1 MISRRT
7 TTFPNA
13 LFLVERRLQVASVVN
28 HDTEIENL
36 LKVVFIPDYNVSKAE
51 VITPASDLS
60 NHISTAGTEASG
72 TSNMN
77 FAFNGRLIID
87 VEITREIG
95 EEHIFLFGNLEESV
109 DELRHK
115 HIYEDVKACK
125 EVFSAIESGLFGH

>member
-13 LFLVERRLQVASVVN
+13 LFLVERLQVASVVN

-36 LKVVFIPDYNVSKAE
+36 LKVPDYNVSNPRLLPQLLIFPIIFWYVDMK
-51 VITPASDLS
+51 
-60 NHISTAGTEASG
+60 
-72 TSNMN
+72 
-77 FAFNGRLIID
+77 FALNGGLIID
-87 VEITREIG
+87 VEIARDIG
-95 EEHIFLFGNLEESV
+95 EENIFLFGNLEESV